1 MFICDWFVMRSAAI
15 FLLVFFTASL
25 SCIRNDIPYPV
36 VPAGI
41 VSVEG
46 KGFTCSPEDID
57 GGKRVVTIHLD
68 DTTDISKVV
77 ISSVGITEKARSSV
91 SFPGVFD
98 MREDL
103 ALDVSIYQDYRWKI
117 HAEQNI
123 RREFVVEGQIGVSE
137 IDSENRT
144 AIAKVPMEADLGNVR
159 IISLILGPEGITS
172 IDPEPEDITSFENFR
187 TVDVRYHDF
196 HERWTLVVEKT
207 EIKVEFE
214 YAEAWTRVIWL
225 KATGIP
231 EVESGFR
238 YRKKGETE
246 WNAVSGNSVEQKDG
260 IFSACLYGLEPE
272 TEYEVVAYCGEDET
286 DTVGLVTGKEE
297 VLPGAGFEDWYV
309 ESGVVYPGKSKEE
322 AFWGTGNPGA
332 SIASVTMTDKSTD
345 TRPGSGGKYSAKL
358 ESKLAGIAGIG
369 KLAAGNI
376 FSGHYI
382 ATRGTNGIVGFGRP
396 FTMRP
401 TALRGW
407 FKYNCGTVTDLGK
420 DTPPSAGM
428 VKGGPDKGI
437 IYIALGNWTPQEY
450 GISVNEPEGK
460 QMLGTDEVPIC
471 VDTRDVKSLFNKNAP
486 AVIGYGEL
494 ILDRTVGE
502 WQEFTINIDYR
513 AYDRIPTHI
522 VVIATA
528 SMYGDFYTGSRES
541 VLTIDDF
548 ELVYDIVEQ

>member
-1 MFICDWFVMRSAAI
+1 MRITATSLFIF
-15 FLLVFFTASL
+15 FLASL

-57 GGKRVVTIHLD
+57 GENMTVTIHLE
-68 DTTDISKVV
+68 DTTDISKVH
-77 ISSVGITEKARSSV
+77 ISNVGITEKARCSV
-91 SFPGVFD
+91 TFPGVFD

-103 ALDVSIYQDYRWKI
+103 AVDVSIYQDYSWKI
-117 HAEQNI
+117 HAEQDI
-123 RREFVVEGQIGVSE
+123 HREFVVEGQIGTSE
-137 IDSENRT
+137 IDVETHT

-159 IISLILGPEGITS
+159 ITSLILGPEGITS
-172 IDPEPEDITSFENFR
+172 MDPEPEDITSFENFR

-207 EIKVEFE
+207 EIKVEFV
-214 YAEAWTRVIWL
+214 YAEAWTKVIWL
-225 KATGIP
+225 KATGMP
-231 EVESGFR
+231 GAENGFR
-238 YRKKGETE
+238 YRRKGDAE
-246 WNAVSGNSVEQKDG
+246 WIAVSGDSVEQNDG
-260 IFSACLYGLEPE
+260 IFSTCLSGIEPE
-272 TEYEVVAYCGEDET
+272 TVYEVIAYSGNDET
-286 DTVGLVTGKEE
+286 DPVELSSGREDP
-297 VLPGAGFEDWYV
+297 LPGADFEDWYV
-309 ESGVVYPGKSKEE
+309 QSGVVYPGKSKDD

-345 TRPGSGGKYSAKL
+345 IRPGSEGKYSAKL

-376 FSGHYI
+376 FTGHYI

-471 VDTRDVKSLFNKNAP
+471 VDTRDVKSLFDKNAP

-513 AYDRIPTHI
+513 AYDKIPTHI

-528 SMYGDFYTGSRES
+528 SMYGDYYTGSRES
-541 VLTIDDF
+541 VLSIDDF
-548 ELVYDIVEQ
+548 ELIYDIVGQ